1 MRARDVVKVLTALGA
16 LLAAQQ
22 TYQTKADDHELAQAA
37 MVMMRNALETC
48 MEECH

>member
-1 MRARDVVKVLTALGA
+1 MRARDVVKILTAVGA

-22 TYQTKADDHELAQAA
+22 TYQTKSNDHELAQTA
-37 MVMMRNALETC
+37 MVMMRTALETC